1 MLSTNYSVDRLSFF
15 QMVDIKATG
24 VTALGEALK
33 LAANKL
39 NRKYKNNHEPMNGIY
54 R

>member
-1 MLSTNYSVDRLSFF
+1 
-15 QMVDIKATG
+15 MVDIKATG

-39 NRKYKNNHEPMNGIY
+39 NRKYKTTTEQRRLKPLY
-54 R
+54 LL